1 MTAAPLNS
9 LRDVLFA
16 NPAIATERNAIMFD
30 GRWLTFGA
38 LRTRVGQVAAALK
51 RSGIGRGARVAV
63 LLHNRPEFIESYFAV
78 TGIGAIFVPLN
89 WRLHA
94 AEHAALLADAEP
106 KLLIAA
112 RDYAP
117 SFARL
122 RQEAPSLQQI
132 IVADG
137 RLGDDSYETWIA
149 PGGTM
154 PAAEPLGPHTEA
166 SILYTSGT
174 TSRPKG
180 VVLTHGNYLADFA
193 NVASVVRPEAASVN
207 LQISPLYHAA
217 CIHSFFHL
225 ANGSATILIE
235 KFDAGE
241 ALRLIEQQ
249 RASYFFAAPTAL
261 YQMMDHP
268 DFATRDRSSLKAIS
282 YGAAGISKARLSEAA
297 RAFGPI
303 LLHAYGMTETTS
315 HASILTSADHATALG
330 SIGKGLGRSEIRVL
344 DERNEACAPG
354 EIGEIVIRGPNVM
367 KGYWKRPAATAETI
381 RDGWLHSGDLARTD
395 AHGFVFVV
403 DRKKD
408 MVISGGVN
416 LYPREIEDV
425 IAAHPAVAEVAVFG
439 VPDAHW
445 GEALA
450 AAVVLRAGQTAGAS
464 DIVAFCRE
472 RIGGYK
478 VPKRIQ
484 ILPEL
489 PKNASGKILKTGLR
503 ALSDRESAARP
514 ATQQG

>member
-1 MTAAPLNS
+1 MTPAALNS

-16 NPAIATERNAIMFD
+16 NPAISPERNAIMFD
-30 GRWLTFGA
+30 GRWLSFGA
-38 LRTRVGQVAAALK
+38 LQTRVGHVAAALK
-51 RSGIGRGARVAV
+51 RSGIGRGDRVAV
-63 LLHNRPEFIESYFAV
+63 LLHNRPEFIESYFAA

-122 RQEAPSLQQI
+122 QHEAPSLQRV

-137 RLGDDSYETWIA
+137 SWGKDTYEAWIA
-149 PGGTM
+149 PGETM
-154 PAAEPLGPHTEA
+154 PATEA
-166 SILYTSGT
+166 ISPETEAAILYTSGT

-193 NVASVVRPEAASVN
+193 NVASVVRPDATSVN

-225 ANGSATILIE
+225 ACGGATVLIE

-268 DFATRDRSSLKAIS
+268 DFAMRDRSSLKAIS

-315 HASILTSADHATALG
+315 HASILHSADHAVALG
-330 SIGKGLGRSEIRVL
+330 SIGNGVGRCEIRVL
-344 DERNEACAPG
+344 DERNEVCTPG

-367 KGYWKRPAATAETI
+367 KGYWKRPDATAEAI
-381 RDGWLHSGDLARTD
+381 RGGWLHSGDLARID
-395 AHGFVFVV
+395 ANGFVYVV

-416 LYPREIEDV
+416 IYPREIEDV
-425 IAAHPAVAEVAVFG
+425 ISAHPAVAEVAVFG
-439 VPDAHW
+439 VADAHW

-450 AAVVLRAGQTAGAS
+450 AAIVLRTGHSAAPTE
-464 DIVAFCRE
+464 IVAFCRE

-484 ILPEL
+484 ILAEL
-489 PKNASGKILKTGLR
+489 PKNASGKILKTELR
-503 ALSDRESAARP
+503 TWSDRDANAPSGA
-514 ATQQG
+514 